1 MGKPVVAS
9 RLPMVV
15 STFPPGTVATYDSGD
30 EAAMARAIAA
40 FADDPIAREAA
51 VVRTAAVVRAE
62 AWEEASKVYV
72 AIVDG
77 LIEGRSAPT
86 RRTPDVPAEP

>member
-9 RLPMVV
+9 RLPMVL

-30 EAAMARAIAA
+30 EAGMAAAIAA
-40 FADDPIAREAA
+40 FADDPLAREAA
-51 VVRTAAVVRAE
+51 VTRTAAIVRAE

-72 AIVDG
+72 AIVDD
-77 LIEGRSAPT
+77 LIEGGAAGAPST
-86 RRTPDVPAEP
+86 